1 MGSGMVPVALVLI
14 LWNSAGAWDPCP
26 ENPEC
31 RDPGGEAGIPACPGS
46 CGSRLSWESPVFPGN
61 GERQPLPAVGARGYV
76 MSHFRWN
83 RFGRRNSSDPGARK
97 REFPPGT
104 PALSRIWEEAGRDGK
119 RSYSM
124 EHFRWGKPVGRKRR
138 PVKVYPNGAQEE
150 WEENSQPEFRRE
162 EPWGEGEEGE
172 EGGWEFPWD
181 SRKEKRYGG
190 FMSSERMRR
199 PLVTLF
205 KNAIGKSFSKD
216 GQ

>member
-1 MGSGMVPVALVLI
+1 MGSGMVPVALALI
-14 LWNSAGAWDPCP
+14 LWNSVGASDPCP

-31 RDPGGEAGIPACPGS
+31 RDPGGEAGIPGCPGS
-46 CGSRLSWESPVFPGN
+46 CRSRLSWESPVFPGN
-61 GERQPLPAVGARGYV
+61 GERQPLSAGARGYV

-83 RFGRRNSSDPGARK
+83 RFGRQNSSDPDGRK
-97 REFPPGT
+97 REFHPGIL
-104 PALSRIWEEAGRDGK
+104 PAFSRPWGEAGRDGK

-162 EPWGEGEEGE
+162 EPWRGGEEEEEEEEG

-190 FMSSERMRR
+190 FMTS
-199 PLVTLF
+199 P
-205 KNAIGKSFSKD
+205 
-216 GQ
+216 